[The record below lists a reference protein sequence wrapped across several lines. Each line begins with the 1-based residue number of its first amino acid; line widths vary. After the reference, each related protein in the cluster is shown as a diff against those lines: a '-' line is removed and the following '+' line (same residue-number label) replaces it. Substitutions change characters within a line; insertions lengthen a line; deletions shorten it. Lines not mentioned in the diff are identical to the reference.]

1 MMGRT
6 YSRERAALAV
16 LIALL
21 LVVAVAARSFY
32 TSENLRD
39 IAVNNASWLLV
50 ALGMTVVILA
60 GQIDISV
67 GSQFAVC
74 TVAAGL
80 LAKAGVPIALLAAAV
95 ALVGA
100 AMGAI
105 NGALVGLLGLPSII
119 VTLAMLVIWRDALR
133 WATDGA
139 WVQGLP
145 PDFQWLGIGPRAA
158 QALIVVIPLV
168 LVAALHWILQ
178 NVRVG
183 RSVHAVGCDAEAAR
197 LTGISPPAVTFAVF
211 TLMGAM
217 VGAAAALNA
226 VRFASLPSNA
236 GTGLELAAIAAVVV
250 GGASITGGRGT
261 VIGTLIGVMVL
272 AIIAPALTFLGVNPY
287 WEKAIQGL
295 IILAALGSDAALDK
309 LDVHVNRLTV
319 ARGATH

>member
-1 MMGRT
+1 MTDRR
-6 YSRERAALAV
+6 YSRERAALAA

-80 LAKAGVPIALLAAAV
+80 LAKAGVPIAALVPAV

-100 AMGAI
+100 GIGAI
-105 NGALVGLLGLPSII
+105 NGSLVGLLGLPSII
-119 VTLAMLVIWRDALR
+119 VTLAMLVIWREALR
-133 WATDGA
+133 WATGGA

-145 PDFQWLGIGPRAA
+145 TNFQWLGMEPRAA
-158 QALIVVIPLV
+158 QGLIVILPLV
-168 LVAALHWILQ
+168 LATAMHGILQ
-178 NVRVG
+178 SVRAG
-183 RSVHAVGCDAEAAR
+183 RAVHAVGCNAEAAR
-197 LTGISPPAVTFAVF
+197 LAGISPRAVTFTVF
-211 TLMGAM
+211 TLMGTM
-217 VGAAAALNA
+217 VGVAAALNA

-250 GGASITGGRGT
+250 GGTSITGGRGT
-261 VIGTLIGVMVL
+261 VIGTLIGVMLL
-272 AIIAPALTFLGVNPY
+272 AIIAPALTFLGINPY
-287 WEKAIQGL
+287 WEKAIQGV
-295 IILAALGSDAALDK
+295 IILAALASDAAFDK
-309 LDVHVNRLTV
+309 LEVHVKRLTV
-319 ARGATH
+319 PRPATD

>member
-1 MMGRT
+1 MSGRH
-6 YSRERAALAV
+6 YSRERAALAA

-32 TSENLRD
+32 TSDNLRD
-39 IAVNNASWLLV
+39 IAVNNASWLIV

-80 LAKAGVPIALLAAAV
+80 LAKAGVPIALLLPAV
-95 ALVGA
+95 AVVGA
-100 AMGAI
+100 ALGAI

-133 WATDGA
+133 WATGGA

-145 PDFQWLGIGPRAA
+145 ADFQWLGIGPRAA

-168 LVAALHWILQ
+168 VVAAMHWILQ

-183 RSVHAVGCDAEAAR
+183 RAVHAVGCDAEAAR
-197 LTGISPPAVTFAVF
+197 LAGISPLGVTFAVF

-217 VGAAAALNA
+217 AGVAATLDA

-261 VIGTLIGVMVL
+261 VIGTLIGVMLL
-272 AIIAPALTFLGVNPY
+272 AIIAPALTFLGINPY

-309 LDVHVNRLTV
+309 LDVHVKRLTV
-319 ARGATH
+319 ARAATY